1 MYVISTANL
10 IQHVNHCMILLSF
23 EHDLLSIHNMTV
35 NPFSATAG
43 YQKRIETKKATVIY
57 RKKKKAKN
65 VQESEIK
72 SIINQMKSGDYKS
85 FPRAVLDRYK
95 HVRKDEFK
103 LKSDIKCLP
112 LWVESF
118 SKEYS
123 RLASHYKDIRNF
135 NLEVS

>member
-1 MYVISTANL
+1 MPSLCLIVWDFFLTSTL
-10 IQHVNHCMILLSF
+10 GFKLKSLK
-23 EHDLLSIHNMTV
+23 V

-72 SIINQMKSGDYKS
+72 NIINQMKSGDFKS
-85 FPRAVLDRYK
+85 FPRAVLDMYK

-112 LWVESF
+112 LWVETF
-118 SKEYS
+118 SQEYS
-123 RLASHYKDIRNF
+123 RLASRYKDIRDY